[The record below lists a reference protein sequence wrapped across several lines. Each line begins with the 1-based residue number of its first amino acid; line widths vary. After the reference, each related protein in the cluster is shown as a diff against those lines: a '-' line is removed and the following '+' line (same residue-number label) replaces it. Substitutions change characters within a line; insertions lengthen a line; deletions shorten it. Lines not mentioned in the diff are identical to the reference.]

1 MFDALKRLLDPGAG
15 KDDRASAS
23 ASAPDRDHDLR
34 VATAALLFEIVR
46 ADGAVDDAERTVMRA
61 AVQSTFDLTPEGMAD
76 LVRVAEEASTA
87 APSLYEFTQVV
98 RASSS
103 PAERKRIV
111 ELLWLIAFADGRK
124 DALEEHLI
132 RRIAGLLD
140 VSQPDFIEAKQRA
153 RTAERETP
161 GAR

>member
-1 MFDALKRLLDPGAG
+1 MFDALKRLLEPGARG
-15 KDDRASAS
+15 DAGASPATER
-23 ASAPDRDHDLR
+23 DRDQDLR

-46 ADGAVDDAERTVMRA
+46 ADGTVDEAERTVMRA
-61 AVQSTFDLTPEGMAD
+61 AVQSTFDLTPEGVAE
-76 LVRVAEEASTA
+76 LVRVAEEASAA
-87 APSLYEFTQVV
+87 APSLYEFTQVL
-98 RASSS
+98 RASAS

-111 ELLWLIAFADGRK
+111 ELLWLVAFADGRK

-153 RTAERETP
+153 RSAERDRPDE
-161 GAR
+161 R